1 MTFMLGKPIA
11 VPSPAAGGLIHLART
26 TGCWAFAVA
35 VSLSLLVPSAAAQQ
49 NPTATAED
57 NFAAGFISGCL
68 ESRRGMGLSERH
80 ARAHCVC
87 TVSEFRAS
95 LSDDEFRVFRTFNT
109 LSDDLLVRLGRS
121 ALECETVGT
130 YDTVTGPPESQL
142 LPARRFERFS
152 IRLPQGFIPNLGRD
166 PDGEPAYMFFRF
178 HADHETSATINGG
191 LIPIVDTRLKGKML
205 VLRRL
210 PSTSCRR

>member
-1 MTFMLGKPIA
+1 MIRPTLPPRPALGAKPEQRLPRGRVRGVGRPVGLGQQMKHELAEIIA
-11 VPSPAAGGLIHLART
+11 
-26 TGCWAFAVA
+26 
-35 VSLSLLVPSAAAQQ
+35 
-49 NPTATAED
+49 AED

-68 ESRRGMGLSERH
+68 ESRRGIGFSERH
-80 ARAHCVC
+80 ARAQCVC

-95 LSDDEFRVFRTFNT
+95 LSEDEFRVLRTFNT

-121 ALECETVGT
+121 TVECETVGT
-130 YDTVTGPPESQL
+130 YDTVTGRPDSQL

-178 HADHETSATINGG
+178 HADLETSATINGG